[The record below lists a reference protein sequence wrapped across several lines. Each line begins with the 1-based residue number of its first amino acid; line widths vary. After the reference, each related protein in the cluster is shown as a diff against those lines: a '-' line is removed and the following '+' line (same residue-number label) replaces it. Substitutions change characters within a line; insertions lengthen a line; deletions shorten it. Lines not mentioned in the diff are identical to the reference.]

1 MEFTVPEHSMPIP
14 VEENQA
20 HTLLSRAPKRAILVG
35 VEMPGIDWPV
45 EESLDELARLA
56 TAAGVT
62 CMDRVMQRLAHP
74 HPRTLLSSGK
84 IQEIA
89 DLVRF
94 HDCDGVIFD
103 LELTPGQH
111 RNLEGELE
119 TQVLDRTALIL
130 MTPPAAPT
138 PLPGGLATA
147 RIRAGAGERFW
158 STTHPTCQC
167 GEEGGHYGRTTI

>member
-1 MEFTVPEHSMPIP
+1 MPEHSMPIT

-20 HTLLSRAPKRAILVG
+20 HALLSRAPKHAILVG

-56 TAAGVT
+56 TTAGVT
-62 CMDRVMQRLAHP
+62 YMDRVTQRLARP
-74 HPRTLLSSGK
+74 HPRTLLGSGK

-89 DLVRF
+89 DLIRF

-130 MTPPAAPT
+130 VASPAVHT
-138 PLPGGLATA
+138 PLLRGRAIARAWAIAGGSGTVTRLT
-147 RIRAGAGERFW
+147 
-158 STTHPTCQC
+158 SHC
-167 GEEGGHYGRTTI
+167 GEEGGHYGRTRI

>member
-1 MEFTVPEHSMPIP
+1 MPIT

-20 HTLLSRAPKRAILVG
+20 HALLSRAPKHAILVG

-56 TAAGVT
+56 TTAGVT
-62 CMDRVMQRLAHP
+62 YMDRVTQRLARP
-74 HPRTLLSSGK
+74 HPRTLLGSGK

-89 DLVRF
+89 DLIRF

-111 RNLEGELE
+111 RNLESALE
-119 TQVLDRTALIL
+119 MQVIDRTALIL
-130 MTPPAAPT
+130 MTPPAART
-138 PLPGGLATA
+138 PLPGGRCT
-147 RIRAGAGERFW
+147 GKG
-158 STTHPTCQC
+158 S
-167 GEEGGHYGRTTI
+167 GRPPA